1 MAKKIKDDF
10 ELQVSYEAVERLR
23 RALGHAQRIPQP
35 EIRKDCS
42 DSLQIWIDRIDR
54 EIEEYL
60 ARKAGATSA
69 EKKSI
74 KAASG

>member
-1 MAKKIKDDF
+1 MVTKIKDDF
-10 ELQVSYEAVERLR
+10 ELQVSYEAVEGLR

-42 DSLQIWIDRIDR
+42 DSLQIWINRIER

-60 ARKAGATSA
+60 EQKAVRASA
-69 EKKSI
+69 EKTPL

>member
-1 MAKKIKDDF
+1 MGKKI
-10 ELQVSYEAVERLR
+10 ENEHQLQVSREAVQGLR

-42 DSLQIWIDRIDR
+42 DSLRIWIDRIER

-60 ARKAGATSA
+60 AQKAAETSP
-69 EKKSI
+69 EETPL

>member
-1 MAKKIKDDF
+1 MATKIKDDF
-10 ELQVSYEAVERLR
+10 ELQVSHEAVERLR

-42 DSLQIWIDRIDR
+42 DSLRIWINRIER

-60 ARKAGATSA
+60 AQKASETSP
-69 EKKSI
+69 EETPL

>member
-1 MAKKIKDDF
+1 MGKKI
-10 ELQVSYEAVERLR
+10 ENEHQLQVSYEAVERLR

-42 DSLQIWIDRIDR
+42 DSLRIWINRIDR

-60 ARKAGATSA
+60 AQKASETSPA
-69 EKKSI
+69 ETALKV
-74 KAASG
+74 ASG